1 MSPGKLGLDEG
12 VGCQNLFPKFL
23 SFAFFDFLTKKSLL
37 RVTHDTNR
45 YSLVLESV
53 NFHLE

>member
-37 RVTHDTNR
+37 RVTYDINR
-45 YSLVLESV
+45 YSVVFGER
-53 NFHLE
+53 

>member
-37 RVTHDTNR
+37 RVTHDINR
-45 YSLVLESV
+45 YSVVLESV